1 MMKADAI
8 KLIRSCLRVQNGAG
22 GEIQMAGASTLFG
35 VGIALML
42 AGIIVIVAA
51 LILLVL
57 TGVKQGGKV
66 KGGGAV
72 IIGPFPIIFGTD
84 KESVKTLLLLSLAL
98 TILLIV
104 MAVTYFL
111 LFK

>member
-1 MMKADAI
+1 MADA
-8 KLIRSCLRVQNGAG
+8 N
-22 GEIQMAGASTLFG
+22 TLFNL
-35 VGIALML
+35 GIALML

-51 LILLVL
+51 FILLVL
-57 TGVKQGGKV
+57 AGVKKGGKV
-66 KGGGAV
+66 RGGGVV

-84 KESVKTLLLLSLAL
+84 KQSVKTLLLLSLAL